1 VAASKRGYVSFRI
14 VVASGEAGY
23 FDTIVHVSVPSRSPA
38 PLPQGLD
45 GGGERVALYD
55 CILGFVWLVGGGLSE
70 GADGHGCG
78 GSLKSLEGGPRFGL
92 TVV

>member
-1 VAASKRGYVSFRI
+1 
-14 VVASGEAGY
+14 VASGEAGY
-23 FDTIVHVSVPSRSPA
+23 FDTIVHVSVPSRSPV

-78 GSLKSLEGGPRFGL
+78 GSLKSLEDGPRFGL